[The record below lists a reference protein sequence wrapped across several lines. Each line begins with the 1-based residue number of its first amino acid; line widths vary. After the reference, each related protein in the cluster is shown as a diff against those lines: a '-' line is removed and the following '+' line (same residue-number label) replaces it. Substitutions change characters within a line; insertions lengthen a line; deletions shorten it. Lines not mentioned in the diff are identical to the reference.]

1 MSDPRTILER
11 AARRIDPRSD
21 AFERLDRRRERKAR
35 NRRVTAGVVALLVA
49 IGGSYTAFIVFRGS
63 SGTVS
68 AVGDSGF
75 HALWPEV
82 TLADAQ
88 QAQRQFLA
96 GDPDLAWRVDAGE
109 VAGRFVHESLGWDGY
124 SVEAIAGRN
133 TSFPGPVEI
142 LVQHITPDQALASAS
157 PVPACDPAAAG
168 GCPTTEP
175 QDSVVVVLD
184 RLVDPGGIWSVV
196 EVYDPA
202 RSLRMPIS
210 PGATVVSGQEFLI
223 PFQVPDGFQAEVG
236 YGYISTDC
244 GGGVYTNYSSSG
256 SARVFDVG
264 PEGIRFTVADTS
276 FEQGCES
283 GQSAYVGGGMDLPNG
298 ASLNTAIDGYI
309 FIALQPKGAPEDD
322 PFDATL
328 PNVLGNAPVAVA
340 GVPVH
345 FVPVSEAPSPA
356 PTEPLPSVS
365 RVSCS
370 DAGTQVSTPVVQ
382 PQSDGVHI
390 AVDNTT
396 GSDLGLMIK
405 DFGGDNAPM
414 GKSELVKAIPP
425 GKYGLACIDPQSGLA
440 EPTYEPF
447 EVQDPAGIWVSI
459 DLECSSGGGV
469 AVSGSFASGAVGVQG
484 TPVEVVTTT
493 ISGLLPTDLVEV
505 AGYASAT
512 DAASVRVA
520 RDGNVVAVYHLF
532 PDSQGGW
539 MIDSAQACDGTNLA
553 SLGSGGGTS
562 SVTLCPPTG
571 NAAPTPTD
579 ITIVARDLTFDPR
592 CLVVAAR
599 QPLTIRFDNEDS
611 GVPKNVAIYPM
622 DDCLEKAGPTG
633 VGFAPSC
640 RALEHP
646 VFQGDIVAILG
657 GPVYE
662 VPALD
667 PGRYWFQDDV
677 HPTSHGLLI
686 AQ

>member
-1 MSDPRTILER
+1 
-11 AARRIDPRSD
+11 
-21 AFERLDRRRERKAR
+21 
-35 NRRVTAGVVALLVA
+35 
-49 IGGSYTAFIVFRGS
+49 
-63 SGTVS
+63 
-68 AVGDSGF
+68 
-75 HALWPEV
+75 
-82 TLADAQ
+82 
-88 QAQRQFLA
+88 
-96 GDPDLAWRVDAGE
+96 
-109 VAGRFVHESLGWDGY
+109 
-124 SVEAIAGRN
+124 
-133 TSFPGPVEI
+133 
-142 LVQHITPDQALASAS
+142 
-157 PVPACDPAAAG
+157 
-168 GCPTTEP
+168 
-175 QDSVVVVLD
+175 
-184 RLVDPGGIWSVV
+184 
-196 EVYDPA
+196 
-202 RSLRMPIS
+202 MPIS
-210 PGATVVSGQEFLI
+210 PGATVVSGQEFLN

-236 YGYISTDC
+236 YGNISTYC

-640 RALEHP
+640 GALGHP
-646 VFQGDIVAILG
+646 VFRGDIVAILG
-657 GPVYE
+657 GPV
-662 VPALD
+662 
-667 PGRYWFQDDV
+667 
-677 HPTSHGLLI
+677 
-686 AQ
+686 

>member
-21 AFERLDRRRERKAR
+21 AFERLDRRRQRKAR
-35 NRRVTAGVVALLVA
+35 NRRITAGVVALLVA
-49 IGGSYTAFIVFRGS
+49 IGGSYTAFTVFRGS
-63 SGTVS
+63 SGKLG

-88 QAQRQFLA
+88 QAQAQADA
-96 GDPDLAWRVDAGE
+96 GDPSLAWRLDPKSVAGE
-109 VAGRFVHESLGWDGY
+109 FVNQAFGWDGFT
-124 SVEAIAGRN
+124 VQMIGGVDP
-133 TSFPGPVEI
+133 TTVPGPVEM
-142 LVQHITPDQALASAS
+142 LVQSRTVACVVHVPCPELDQAGSAFS
-157 PVPACDPAAAG
+157 A
-168 GCPTTEP
+168 
-175 QDSVVVVLD
+175 VVVLD
-184 RLVDPGGIWSVV
+184 QLVNPGGIWSVV
-196 EVYDPA
+196 EVYNPA
-202 RSLRMPIS
+202 ISLRLPIA
-210 PGATVVSGQEFLI
+210 PGATVVSGQEFLV

-244 GGGVYTNYSSSG
+244 GGGVYTNYSSAG

-264 PEGIRFTVADTS
+264 PDGIRFTVADTS

-309 FIALQPKGAPEDD
+309 FIALQPKDAQEDD

-328 PNVLGNAPVAVA
+328 PSEIGNTPVAVA

-356 PTEPLPSVS
+356 PTEPLPSVAQ
-365 RVSCS
+365 VSCS

-382 PQSDGVHI
+382 PQPDGVHI
-390 AVDNTT
+390 AVDNST
-396 GSDLGLMIK
+396 GSDLGLQIK

-414 GKSELVKAIPP
+414 GTSEIVRPIPP
-425 GKYGLACIDPQSGLA
+425 GVYGLACVDPQSGLA
-440 EPTYEPF
+440 EPTYQPF
-447 EVQDPAGIWVSI
+447 EVQDPAGIWVST
-459 DLECSSGGGV
+459 DLECSSGGSVG
-469 AVSGSFASGAVGVQG
+469 AAGSFASGAVGVQG

-493 ISGLLPTDLVEV
+493 ISGLRHSDLVEA
-505 AGYASAT
+505 AGYTSAT
-512 DAASVRVA
+512 DEASVRVV
-520 RDGNVVAVYHLF
+520 RDGNVVAVYHMF

-553 SLGSGGGTS
+553 SLGSGGGTVS
-562 SVTLCPPTG
+562 LTLCPPIG
-571 NAAPTPTD
+571 DGSATPTD
-579 ITIVARDLTFDPR
+579 LTIVARDLTFDPR
-592 CLVVAAR
+592 CLVVAAG

-633 VGFAPSC
+633 VDVAPSC

-657 GPVYE
+657 GPLYE

-667 PGRYWFQDDV
+667 AGRYWFQDDV
-677 HPTSHGLLI
+677 HPASHGLLI
-686 AQ
+686 VS